1 MMVDEDGDPAPT
13 SMAVSFEQADCVNVN
28 ADPLCAYMIS
38 QDGCDDATV
47 ATGCAKMCGKCAGP
61 PYLSASLADDSLVI
75 TSETVNGLPTKFESP
90 NTDAPL
96 PIAPSELTGGDLA
109 RAVTLTFSQTSSFTT
124 SFTVNSA
131 GSGAM
136 PFYFT
141 GKTILHCAPP
151 PPPSP
156 ASPPPLMADCSTLV
170 PFDFSSACSAT
181 GARLGLTPYWN
192 PFGGVGGGMGQ
203 QLIYPK
209 VGVKD
214 GARFDVVVQTMSAY
228 QRLDGLD
235 EGCSGDLMS
244 FGVAAGTSV
253 DLQISFRN
261 SETGDAM
268 GPLPLFYLSAF
279 DIDGAPL
286 TSFALGG
293 GQKIDIAPFQRQ
305 TAVLGLSRVLPDEH
319 RRRRRQ
325 RPAHRRQ
332 PHLVPVVPQE
342 RGAGRPVE
350 LRVPGGDLSGA
361 RLLHRRG
368 RPHRAVW
375 RRPRPGARGKRARA
389 LTSPTPPPATSARP
403 RPTPPEKRSLTA
415 PLPSRW
421 RASSPSPSPTRKQ
434 SSSS

>member
-1 MMVDEDGDPAPT
+1 MMVDEDGAPAPT

-261 SETGDAM
+261 SETGDPM

-293 GQKIDIAPFQRQ
+293 GQKIDVNPVSGKPQYSAFHVSYPTNIVAADVNGQPTDDIPTSFSSCVKNGAPGDPSNCAFPE
-305 TAVLGLSRVLPDEH
+305 AICPG
-319 RRRRRQ
+319 
-325 RPAHRRQ
+325 
-332 PHLVPVVPQE
+332 PVCFTD
-342 RGAGRPVE
+342 VE
-350 LRVPGGDLSGA
+350 DPTEPYGVDRDQ
-361 RLLHRRG
+361 
-368 RPHRAVW
+368 
-375 RRPRPGARGKRARA
+375 ARGSEHA
-389 LTSPTPPPATSARP
+389 LTSPTSSPTLPRP

-415 PLPSRW
+415 PPL
-421 RASSPSPSPTRKQ
+421 
-434 SSSS
+434 